1 MSGHAVSRPPLV
13 TSDGVSLEVIIDH
26 AESATGSLV
35 LCHPHPEHGGTMR
48 HPMLV
53 AIMREALERGIDVIR
68 FNFRGVGGSE
78 GHHGGGQAEILD
90 IDAAVELAHRSGAQP
105 LGIVGWSFGAATA
118 LVWQAEKGSDL
129 SYVGIAPPVDS
140 PLTPSLPVPGS
151 LMPAARTFII
161 GDRDQFVDADELV
174 DYAASIAARVIRYE
188 TADHFFLMRHERL
201 AVDVLDAVGGS

>member
-26 AESATGSLV
+26 AQSATGSV
-35 LCHPHPEHGGTMR
+35 VVCHPHPEHGGTMR

-78 GHHGGGQAEILD
+78 GRHGGGQAEILD
-90 IDAAVELAHRSGAQP
+90 IDAAVGLAHHSGAEP

-129 SYVGIAPPVDS
+129 SYVGIAPPVAS
-140 PLTPSLPVPGS
+140 PLTPPLPAPGS
-151 LMPAARTFII
+151 LAPAARTFII

-188 TADHFFLMRHERL
+188 TADHFFLMRHDRL
-201 AVDVLDAVGGS
+201 AVDVLDAIGGS

>member
-13 TSDGVSLEVIIDH
+13 TSDGVSLEVIVDH
-26 AESATGSLV
+26 AQSATGSV
-35 LCHPHPEHGGTMR
+35 VVCHPHPEHGGTMR

-53 AIMREALERGIDVIR
+53 TIMREALERGIDVIR

-90 IDAAVELAHRSGAQP
+90 IDAAVEFAHRSGAEP

-118 LVWQAEKGSDL
+118 LVWQAEMGSDL

-140 PLTPSLPVPGS
+140 PLTPSLPAPGS
-151 LMPAARTFII
+151 LVPTTRTFII
-161 GDRDQFVDADELV
+161 GDRDQFVDADELA

-188 TADHFFLMRHERL
+188 SADHFFLMRHDRL
-201 AVDVLDAVGGS
+201 ASDVLDAIVGS